1 MIPNFLKAATLAS
14 LMTTE
19 R

>member
-1 MIPNFLKAATLAS
+1 MIPNFLKAAILAS